1 MRGKIIKGIGGFY
14 YVPVPRLG
22 ILECRAKGIFRN
34 QKVKPLVG
42 DDVEVEVLD
51 EEKKVGSITKIYPRR
66 SQLIRPAVAN
76 VDQAVIV
83 FALSFPKPNL
93 NLLDRFLLHIAM
105 EKLPAVICF
114 NKTDDAPED
123 EIRRIVGTYENS
135 GYRVLLTSAVTGE
148 GLEELAEILRGKT
161 TSLAGPSG
169 VGKSSLMNRLFPE
182 AEMETGSIS
191 EKIKRGKHTT
201 RHTELFRLAEDT
213 YIMDTPGFTSL
224 LLPGLEK
231 EDLHWYFPE
240 FEPYEGTCRF
250 QGCTHVHE
258 PDCGV
263 RQALERGE
271 ISGTRYDNYVQFFEE
286 LKNIKKY

>member
-51 EEKKVGSITKIYPRR
+51 EGKKVGSITQIYPRR

-76 VDQAVIV
+76 VEQAVIV

-123 EIRRIVGTYENS
+123 EIRHIVGTYENS

-148 GLEELAEILRGKT
+148 GKRVAGASLS
-161 TSLAGPSG
+161 TSVTRYHKRKKRHNESADMSL
-169 VGKSSLMNRLFPE
+169 SLMARSFFCCKVIIS
-182 AEMETGSIS
+182 SIS
-191 EKIKRGKHTT
+191 G
-201 RHTELFRLAEDT
+201 
-213 YIMDTPGFTSL
+213 
-224 LLPGLEK
+224 
-231 EDLHWYFPE
+231 
-240 FEPYEGTCRF
+240 
-250 QGCTHVHE
+250 
-258 PDCGV
+258 
-263 RQALERGE
+263 
-271 ISGTRYDNYVQFFEE
+271 
-286 LKNIKKY
+286 